1 MAVRGFDVGG
11 MFQRSG
17 GRIGANIGAGAAAM
31 GQGLEGL
38 LTGVRTG
45 LKERGARLDAE
56 SAQQQ
61 FQQILGAYQNDPAG
75 MRTEAQSMIASR
87 NPNLQRIGQLLM
99 NEADRIEGVQTKA
112 KEEKVAATTGRG
124 KGELMALANNPKF
137 DIMNQKAQN
146 GYLGMANA
154 FGVSRED
161 AMRIALDAR
170 ENRKGKDGD
179 FRKTGEITIRDEEGN
194 EFIQFSIQNIK
205 NPDSAPITKTIPVGD
220 APDKPVGNT
229 QIISGTTGASAFDKP
244 EIQGEVTTAQ
254 EFSKVR
260 VQAAEEIPTLVSQKN
275 DIELAIESL
284 DQISTAGIPAQVE
297 NYLRSATGG
306 QDPNVANYE
315 LLVGEAMFARL
326 KPLFG
331 GVISEGERQAIVSLY
346 SNLKRGNPANRSI
359 LQQMKRKLDETIEK
373 GNLIRSSENFDEY
386 NLKLDKFFPESSEQD
401 DTNTIDYSSLPQG

>member
-1 MAVRGFDVGG
+1 MAIGNYDIGG
-11 MFQRSG
+11 MLARSG
-17 GRIGANIGAGAAAM
+17 QVQGRQM
-31 GQGLEGL
+31 GQAFSQLGRGIEGML
-38 LTGVRTG
+38 GGIAGGIAARE
-45 LKERGARLDAE
+45 ERKDAE
-56 SAQQQ
+56 RAQQQ
-61 FQQILGAYQNDPAG
+61 FQQILGAYQNNPAG

-87 NPNLQRIGQLLM
+87 DPNLQRVGKLLM
-99 NEADRIEGVQTKA
+99 DEADRVEGVQTKA
-112 KEEKVAATTGRG
+112 EEKRVAATTGRG
-124 KGELMALANNPKF
+124 KGELLALANNPQF
-137 DIMNQKAQN
+137 NVMDQKQQS
-146 GYLGMANA
+146 GYLRMAEVY
-154 FGVSRED
+154 GVSRED
-161 AMRIALDAR
+161 AMRIALEAV

-179 FRKTGEITIRDEEGN
+179 FRKTGEITIRDQEGN
-194 EFIQFSIQNIK
+194 EFIEFSIQNI
-205 NPDSAPITKTIPVGD
+205 NAPDSDPITKTIPVGD
-220 APDKPVGNT
+220 APDEPVGKT
-229 QIISGTTGASAFDKP
+229 QIISSTTGASAFDKP
-244 EIQGEVTTAQ
+244 EIQGDVTTAQ

-260 VQAAEEIPTLVSQKN
+260 VQAAEEIPTLVSQRN

-331 GVISEGERQAIVSLY
+331 GVISEGERQAIEALY

-386 NLKLDKFFPESSEQD
+386 NLKLDKFFPESSKQD
-401 DTNTIDYSSLPQG
+401 DTNTIDFSSLPQG

>member
-1 MAVRGFDVGG
+1 MAYNIGG
-11 MFQRSG
+11 MLAQSG
-17 GRIGANIGAGAAAM
+17 QNIGQLIGGGFADLGTGIGTGIGGMLTRRREKQAA
-31 GQGLEGL
+31 QN
-38 LTGVRTG
+38 
-45 LKERGARLDAE
+45 
-56 SAQQQ
+56 AQQQ
-61 FQQILGAYQNDPAG
+61 FDQIVGAYQTDPAG
-75 MRTEAQSMIASR
+75 MIRQAQQAKLDPDKNIQAM
-87 NPNLQRIGQLLM
+87 GDLLM
-99 NEADRIEGVQTKA
+99 AEAERLMTVQEK
-112 KEEKVAATTGRG
+112 KVAGTTGRG

-137 DIMNQKAQN
+137 DITDQKMQG
-146 GYLGMANA
+146 GYFGMADSY
-154 FGVSRED
+154 GVSRED
-161 AMRIALDAR
+161 AMSIALEAL

-179 FRKTGEITIRDEEGN
+179 FRKSDEVIIRDSKGN
-194 EFIQFSIQNIK
+194 MFTQYSIQNINDPTDTPVIK
-205 NPDSAPITKTIPVGD
+205 YVPIGD
-220 APDKPVGNT
+220 APDKPVGDVT
-229 QIISGTTGASAFDKP
+229 IISQTTGAGAFDKP
-244 EIQGEVTTAQ
+244 EIQGDVTTAE

-260 VQAAEEIPTLVSQKN
+260 VQAAGEIPTLVSQRT

-331 GVISEGERQAIVSLY
+331 GVISEGERKAIVSLY

-386 NLKLDKFFPESSEQD
+386 NLKLDKFFPESSKQD
-401 DTNTIDYSSLPQG
+401 DTNTIDFSSLPQG